1 MIFIDC
7 TVGLASITQ
16 SKHQRFDKD
25 LKMYITYCDKFV
37 QIELA
42 QGSRLLQKV
51 LEYANK
57 HFSKRYQLSSSL
69 LILDDG
75 ERFKKDYLINW
86 TYHATMQSVALAHST
101 TQAPKS
107 PQKDSKATQKTDE
120 ISQNQTPQND
130 KKITKNKTNQTK
142 TKEAKVKSTKK
153 AKKSTQNE
161 NTQIKETQIEVSQKV
176 QEAREAAQN
185 PLADSIPSSSAKS
198 DFADF
203 ATTDSIPSDS
213 FDSTKSAQDALAKNT
228 AMPSKNSTNPTNS
241 TSPRHTDDAELAQ
254 ILSYSHLPIRIKIT
268 NPNTLLKRIK
278 VQIHLSNLGQILV
291 RLPENNRVARRY
303 IHALFG
309 SNILYEVD
317 NEFCI
322 SAVGYTESMWEGV
335 MELISSRI
343 IHNIALD
350 FEFNS
355 KKGDSYAGFGESG
368 EGFETFLTREEYL
381 LRKCYSE
388 LNVDFRDDF
397 AKVKKQYLK
406 LAKKFH
412 PDNAQGKDKGT
423 VEVFEERFKRI
434 LDAYNTIKASHAPHA
449 DKTTA

>member
-1 MIFIDC
+1 
-7 TVGLASITQ
+7 
-16 SKHQRFDKD
+16 
-25 LKMYITYCDKFV
+25 MYITYCDKFV

-86 TYHATMQSVALAHST
+86 TYHATMQSVALTHDT
-101 TQAPKS
+101 TQATTAQTTKTSQENSTPKS
-107 PQKDSKATQKTDE
+107 NE
-120 ISQNQTPQND
+120 ITETHQNG
-130 KKITKNKTNQTK
+130 KKSTK
-142 TKEAKVKSTKK
+142 TKQAKETKAKSSKK
-153 AKKSTQNE
+153 AKKSTQE
-161 NTQIKETQIEVSQKV
+161 VEVAQKSQTTQIS
-176 QEAREAAQN
+176 AAEN
-185 PLADSIPSSSAKS
+185 AP
-198 DFADF
+198 
-203 ATTDSIPSDS
+203 TDSIPH
-213 FDSTKSAQDALAKNT
+213 
-228 AMPSKNSTNPTNS
+228 NSTNSTN
-241 TSPRHTDDAELAQ
+241 PRHTDDTELAQ

-355 KKGDSYAGFGESG
+355 KKSDSSHYAGFGESG

-412 PDNAQGKDKGT
+412 PDNAQGKDKNT

>member
-1 MIFIDC
+1 
-7 TVGLASITQ
+7 
-16 SKHQRFDKD
+16 
-25 LKMYITYCDKFV
+25 MYITCCDKFV

-42 QGSRLLQKV
+42 QGSRLLKKV

-57 HFSKRYQLSSSL
+57 HFSKRYHLSSSL

-86 TYHATMQSVALAHST
+86 TYHATMQSVAFL
-101 TQAPKS
+101 
-107 PQKDSKATQKTDE
+107 E
-120 ISQNQTPQND
+120 N
-130 KKITKNKTNQTK
+130 TKNT
-142 TKEAKVKSTKK
+142 
-153 AKKSTQNE
+153 
-161 NTQIKETQIEVSQKV
+161 
-176 QEAREAAQN
+176 AQN
-185 PLADSIPSSSAKS
+185 PSQNLSVDSSDFLTPNQTSENNTKSHKIADENKEKKSAKQKRKPNAKSSDKKSKSTNDDKNVAKSMSSEANDAMEIAKIAKKDAQDFSDDTKNAKNAKEMALQNS
-198 DFADF
+198 DF
-203 ATTDSIPSDS
+203 DSQKNAQ
-213 FDSTKSAQDALAKNT
+213 STPKYND
-228 AMPSKNSTNPTNS
+228 
-241 TSPRHTDDAELAQ
+241 ELAN

-303 IHALFG
+303 IRAIFG

-322 SAVGYTESMWEGV
+322 SAVGYTQSMWEGV
-335 MELISSRI
+335 MGLISSRI

-355 KKGDSYAGFGESG
+355 NKDEDFETNGFGG
-368 EGFETFLTREEYL
+368 EGFDSFLTREEYL
-381 LRKCYSE
+381 LRKCYNE
-388 LNVDFRDDF
+388 LNVDFRDSF
-397 AKVKKQYLK
+397 AEVKKQYLK

-412 PDNAQGKDKGT
+412 PDNAQGKDSA
-423 VEVFEERFKRI
+423 EVKIFEERFKKI
-434 LDAYNTIKASHAPHA
+434 SQAYNTIKASTTSLA

>member
-1 MIFIDC
+1 
-7 TVGLASITQ
+7 
-16 SKHQRFDKD
+16 
-25 LKMYITYCDKFV
+25 MYITYCDKFV

-86 TYHATMQSVALAHST
+86 TYHATMQSVALTHDT
-101 TQAPKS
+101 TQATTTQTTKTPQEISTPKS
-107 PQKDSKATQKTDE
+107 TPNPNE
-120 ISQNQTPQND
+120 ITETPQNA
-130 KKITKNKTNQTK
+130 KKSTK
-142 TKEAKVKSTKK
+142 TKQAKDTKAKSSKK
-153 AKKSTQNE
+153 AKKSTQN
-161 NTQIKETQIEVSQKV
+161 KEAEVAQK
-176 QEAREAAQN
+176 AQTTEKSAVEKN
-185 PLADSIPSSSAKS
+185 PADSIP
-198 DFADF
+198 
-203 ATTDSIPSDS
+203 
-213 FDSTKSAQDALAKNT
+213 N
-228 AMPSKNSTNPTNS
+228 NPTNS
-241 TSPRHTDDAELAQ
+241 TNPRHTDDTELAQ

-355 KKGDSYAGFGESG
+355 KKSDSSHYAGFGESG

-412 PDNAQGKDKGT
+412 PDNAQGKDKST

>member
-1 MIFIDC
+1 
-7 TVGLASITQ
+7 
-16 SKHQRFDKD
+16 
-25 LKMYITYCDKFV
+25 MYITYCDKFV

-86 TYHATMQSVALAHST
+86 TYHATMQSVALTHD
-101 TQAPKS
+101 TQAKNPPQKHSSPKS
-107 PQKDSKATQKTDE
+107 TPNPNE
-120 ISQNQTPQND
+120 ITEIPQND
-130 KKITKNKTNQTK
+130 KKSAK
-142 TKEAKVKSTKK
+142 TKQAKDAKAKSSKR

-161 NTQIKETQIEVSQKV
+161 EVEVTQKAQTQTTEIS
-176 QEAREAAQN
+176 AAEKT
-185 PLADSIPSSSAKS
+185 PADSIP
-198 DFADF
+198 
-203 ATTDSIPSDS
+203 
-213 FDSTKSAQDALAKNT
+213 
-228 AMPSKNSTNPTNS
+228 NSPTNS
-241 TSPRHTDDAELAQ
+241 TNPRHTDDAELAQ

-355 KKGDSYAGFGESG
+355 KKSDSSHYAGFGESG

-412 PDNAQGKDKGT
+412 PDNAQGKDKNT

>member
-1 MIFIDC
+1 
-7 TVGLASITQ
+7 
-16 SKHQRFDKD
+16 
-25 LKMYITYCDKFV
+25 MYITYCDKFV

-86 TYHATMQSVALAHST
+86 TYHATMQSVALTHDT
-101 TQAPKS
+101 TQTTK
-107 PQKDSKATQKTDE
+107 
-120 ISQNQTPQND
+120 TPQETSTPKPTPNPNEITETLQNG
-130 KKITKNKTNQTK
+130 KKSTK
-142 TKEAKVKSTKK
+142 TKQAKDTKAKSHKK
-153 AKKSTQNE
+153 VKKSTQNE
-161 NTQIKETQIEVSQKV
+161 EVAQKA
-176 QEAREAAQN
+176 QMTEISAAEKT
-185 PLADSIPSSSAKS
+185 PADSIPHN
-198 DFADF
+198 
-203 ATTDSIPSDS
+203 
-213 FDSTKSAQDALAKNT
+213 ST
-228 AMPSKNSTNPTNS
+228 NSTNPC
-241 TSPRHTDDAELAQ
+241 HTDDTELAQ

-355 KKGDSYAGFGESG
+355 KKSDSSHYAGFGESG

-412 PDNAQGKDKGT
+412 PDNAQGKDKNT

>member
-1 MIFIDC
+1 
-7 TVGLASITQ
+7 
-16 SKHQRFDKD
+16 
-25 LKMYITYCDKFV
+25 MYITYCDKFV

-86 TYHATMQSVALAHST
+86 TYHATMQSVALAHN
-101 TQAPKS
+101 TQTQKTS
-107 PQKDSKATQKTDE
+107 QKDSSPKATPKSDE
-120 ISQNQTPQND
+120 IPQYKAAQNQAPQSE
-130 KKITKNKTNQTK
+130 KKSTKAKQP
-142 TKEAKVKSTKK
+142 KEAKAKTTKK
-153 AKKSTQNE
+153 SKKPTQKAQADK
-161 NTQIKETQIEVSQKV
+161 TQKSI
-176 QEAREAAQN
+176 
-185 PLADSIPSSSAKS
+185 ADSIPSDFTKADFANFAQEHTSSDLPKP
-198 DFADF
+198 ADF
-203 ATTDSIPSDS
+203 AT
-213 FDSTKSAQDALAKNT
+213 STQAKIAQATLEENKSANPST
-228 AMPSKNSTNPTNS
+228 MPTNPTN
-241 TSPRHTDDAELAQ
+241 PRHTDDAELAQ

-268 NPNTLLKRIK
+268 NPNTLLKRVK

-303 IHALFG
+303 IRALFG

-322 SAVGYTESMWEGV
+322 SAVGYTESMWEAV

-355 KKGDSYAGFGESG
+355 KKGDSYGGFGESG

-397 AKVKKQYLK
+397 ATVKRQYLK

-423 VEVFEERFKRI
+423 IEIFEERFKRI
-434 LDAYNTIKASHAPHA
+434 LDAYNTIKASHAPHT

>member
-1 MIFIDC
+1 
-7 TVGLASITQ
+7 
-16 SKHQRFDKD
+16 
-25 LKMYITYCDKFV
+25 MYITYCDKFV

-86 TYHATMQSVALAHST
+86 TYHATMQSVALTHDT
-101 TQAPKS
+101 TQATTTQTTKTPQETSTPKS
-107 PQKDSKATQKTDE
+107 TPNTSE
-120 ISQNQTPQND
+120 ITETPQNA
-130 KKITKNKTNQTK
+130 KKSTK
-142 TKEAKVKSTKK
+142 TKQAKDTKAKSSKK
-153 AKKSTQNE
+153 AKKSTQN
-161 NTQIKETQIEVSQKV
+161 KEAEVAQK
-176 QEAREAAQN
+176 AQTTEISAVEKS
-185 PLADSIPSSSAKS
+185 PADSIP
-198 DFADF
+198 
-203 ATTDSIPSDS
+203 
-213 FDSTKSAQDALAKNT
+213 NT
-228 AMPSKNSTNPTNS
+228 PTNS
-241 TSPRHTDDAELAQ
+241 TNPRHTDDTELAQ

-355 KKGDSYAGFGESG
+355 KKSDSSHYAGFGESG

-412 PDNAQGKDKGT
+412 PDNAQGKDKST

>member
-1 MIFIDC
+1 
-7 TVGLASITQ
+7 
-16 SKHQRFDKD
+16 
-25 LKMYITYCDKFV
+25 
-37 QIELA
+37 
-42 QGSRLLQKV
+42 
-51 LEYANK
+51 
-57 HFSKRYQLSSSL
+57 
-69 LILDDG
+69 
-75 ERFKKDYLINW
+75 
-86 TYHATMQSVALAHST
+86 MQSVALTHDT
-101 TQAPKS
+101 TQATTTQTEKTPQEISTPNSTPKS
-107 PQKDSKATQKTDE
+107 NEVAKDETH
-120 ISQNQTPQND
+120 QNG
-130 KKITKNKTNQTK
+130 KKSTK
-142 TKEAKVKSTKK
+142 TKQAKDTKAKSNKK

-161 NTQIKETQIEVSQKV
+161 EVAQK
-176 QEAREAAQN
+176 AQTTEISVAEKS
-185 PLADSIPSSSAKS
+185 PADSIP
-198 DFADF
+198 
-203 ATTDSIPSDS
+203 
-213 FDSTKSAQDALAKNT
+213 N
-228 AMPSKNSTNPTNS
+228 NPTNS
-241 TSPRHTDDAELAQ
+241 TNPRHTDDTELAQ

-350 FEFNS
+350 FEFNT
-355 KKGDSYAGFGESG
+355 KKSDSSHYAGFGESG

-412 PDNAQGKDKGT
+412 PDNAQGKDKNT

>member
-1 MIFIDC
+1 M
-7 TVGLASITQ
+7 
-16 SKHQRFDKD
+16 H
-25 LKMYITYCDKFV
+25 ITYCDKFV

-86 TYHATMQSVALAHST
+86 TYHATMQSVALTHDT
-101 TQAPKS
+101 TQTTKTPQEISTPKS
-107 PQKDSKATQKTDE
+107 TPNPNE
-120 ISQNQTPQND
+120 ITETPQNA
-130 KKITKNKTNQTK
+130 KKSTK
-142 TKEAKVKSTKK
+142 TKQAKDTKAKSSKK
-153 AKKSTQNE
+153 AKKSTQN
-161 NTQIKETQIEVSQKV
+161 KEAEVAQK
-176 QEAREAAQN
+176 AQTTEKSATEKN
-185 PLADSIPSSSAKS
+185 PADSIP
-198 DFADF
+198 
-203 ATTDSIPSDS
+203 
-213 FDSTKSAQDALAKNT
+213 N
-228 AMPSKNSTNPTNS
+228 NPTNS
-241 TSPRHTDDAELAQ
+241 TNPRHTDDTELAQ

-322 SAVGYTESMWEGV
+322 SAVGYTESMWKGV

-350 FEFNS
+350 FEFNG
-355 KKGDSYAGFGESG
+355 KKSDSSHYAGFGESG

-412 PDNAQGKDKGT
+412 PDNAQGKDKST

>member
-1 MIFIDC
+1 
-7 TVGLASITQ
+7 
-16 SKHQRFDKD
+16 
-25 LKMYITYCDKFV
+25 MYITYCDKFV

-86 TYHATMQSVALAHST
+86 TYHATMQSVALTHDT
-101 TQAPKS
+101 TQATTTQTEKTPQEISTPKS
-107 PQKDSKATQKTDE
+107 TPKPNEVAKDE
-120 ISQNQTPQND
+120 TPQNG
-130 KKITKNKTNQTK
+130 KKSTK
-142 TKEAKVKSTKK
+142 TKQAKDTKAKSSKK
-153 AKKSTQNE
+153 TKKSTQNE
-161 NTQIKETQIEVSQKV
+161 EVAQKA
-176 QEAREAAQN
+176 QTTEISAAEKT
-185 PLADSIPSSSAKS
+185 PADSIP
-198 DFADF
+198 
-203 ATTDSIPSDS
+203 
-213 FDSTKSAQDALAKNT
+213 
-228 AMPSKNSTNPTNS
+228 NSPTNS
-241 TSPRHTDDAELAQ
+241 TNPRHTDDAELAQ

-355 KKGDSYAGFGESG
+355 KKSDSSHYAGFGESG

-412 PDNAQGKDKGT
+412 PDNAQGKDKNT

-434 LDAYNTIKASHAPHA
+434 LDAYNTIKVSHAPHA

>member
-1 MIFIDC
+1 
-7 TVGLASITQ
+7 
-16 SKHQRFDKD
+16 
-25 LKMYITYCDKFV
+25 MYITYCDKFV

-86 TYHATMQSVALAHST
+86 TYHATMQSVALTHDT
-101 TQAPKS
+101 TQATTTQTEKTSQEISTPKS
-107 PQKDSKATQKTDE
+107 TPKPNEIAKDETH
-120 ISQNQTPQND
+120 QNG
-130 KKITKNKTNQTK
+130 KKSTK
-142 TKEAKVKSTKK
+142 TKQAKDTKAKSSKK
-153 AKKSTQNE
+153 TKKSTQE
-161 NTQIKETQIEVSQKV
+161 VEVSQKA
-176 QEAREAAQN
+176 QTTEISAAEKI
-185 PLADSIPSSSAKS
+185 PADSIP
-198 DFADF
+198 
-203 ATTDSIPSDS
+203 
-213 FDSTKSAQDALAKNT
+213 
-228 AMPSKNSTNPTNS
+228 NSPTNY
-241 TSPRHTDDAELAQ
+241 TNPRHTDDAELAQ

-278 VQIHLSNLGQILV
+278 VQIHLSNLGQIIV

-350 FEFNS
+350 FEFNT
-355 KKGDSYAGFGESG
+355 KKSDSSHYAGFGESG

-412 PDNAQGKDKGT
+412 PDNAQGKDKNT

>member
-1 MIFIDC
+1 
-7 TVGLASITQ
+7 
-16 SKHQRFDKD
+16 
-25 LKMYITYCDKFV
+25 MYITYCDKFV

-86 TYHATMQSVALAHST
+86 TYHATMQSVALTHDT
-101 TQAPKS
+101 TQTTKTSQEISTPKS
-107 PQKDSKATQKTDE
+107 NE
-120 ISQNQTPQND
+120 ITETHQNG
-130 KKITKNKTNQTK
+130 KKSTK
-142 TKEAKVKSTKK
+142 TKQAKDTKVKSSKK
-153 AKKSTQNE
+153 TKKSTQE
-161 NTQIKETQIEVSQKV
+161 VEVAQKAQTTQISVAEK
-176 QEAREAAQN
+176 A
-185 PLADSIPSSSAKS
+185 P
-198 DFADF
+198 
-203 ATTDSIPSDS
+203 TDSIPH
-213 FDSTKSAQDALAKNT
+213 
-228 AMPSKNSTNPTNS
+228 NSTNSTN
-241 TSPRHTDDAELAQ
+241 PRHTDDTELAQ

-355 KKGDSYAGFGESG
+355 KKSDSSHYAGFGESG

-412 PDNAQGKDKGT
+412 PDNAQGKDKNT

>member
-1 MIFIDC
+1 
-7 TVGLASITQ
+7 
-16 SKHQRFDKD
+16 
-25 LKMYITYCDKFV
+25 MYITYCDKFV

-86 TYHATMQSVALAHST
+86 TYHATMQSVALTHDT
-101 TQAPKS
+101 TQATTTQTEKTPQEIPAPKS
-107 PQKDSKATQKTDE
+107 TPKPNEVAKDE
-120 ISQNQTPQND
+120 TPQNN
-130 KKITKNKTNQTK
+130 KKSTK
-142 TKEAKVKSTKK
+142 TKQAKDTKAKSNKK
-153 AKKSTQNE
+153 AKKSTQDE
-161 NTQIKETQIEVSQKV
+161 EI
-176 QEAREAAQN
+176 EAAQKAQTTEISAAEKT
-185 PLADSIPSSSAKS
+185 PADSIP
-198 DFADF
+198 
-203 ATTDSIPSDS
+203 
-213 FDSTKSAQDALAKNT
+213 
-228 AMPSKNSTNPTNS
+228 NSPTNS
-241 TSPRHTDDAELAQ
+241 TNPRHTDDAELAQ

-355 KKGDSYAGFGESG
+355 KKSDSSHYAGFGESG

-412 PDNAQGKDKGT
+412 PDNAQGKDKNT

>member
-1 MIFIDC
+1 
-7 TVGLASITQ
+7 
-16 SKHQRFDKD
+16 
-25 LKMYITYCDKFV
+25 MYITYCDKFV

-86 TYHATMQSVALAHST
+86 TYHATMQSVALTHDT
-101 TQAPKS
+101 TQATTAQTTKTSQEISTPKS
-107 PQKDSKATQKTDE
+107 NE
-120 ISQNQTPQND
+120 ITETPQNG
-130 KKITKNKTNQTK
+130 KKSTK
-142 TKEAKVKSTKK
+142 TKQSKETKAKSSKK
-153 AKKSTQNE
+153 AKKSTQE
-161 NTQIKETQIEVSQKV
+161 VEVAQKAQTTQISVAEK
-176 QEAREAAQN
+176 A
-185 PLADSIPSSSAKS
+185 PADSIPH
-198 DFADF
+198 
-203 ATTDSIPSDS
+203 
-213 FDSTKSAQDALAKNT
+213 
-228 AMPSKNSTNPTNS
+228 NSTNSTN
-241 TSPRHTDDAELAQ
+241 PRHTDDTELAQ

-355 KKGDSYAGFGESG
+355 KKSDSSHYAGFGESG

-412 PDNAQGKDKGT
+412 PDNAQGKDKNT

>member
-1 MIFIDC
+1 
-7 TVGLASITQ
+7 
-16 SKHQRFDKD
+16 
-25 LKMYITYCDKFV
+25 MYITYCDKFV

-86 TYHATMQSVALAHST
+86 TYHATMQSVALTHDT
-101 TQAPKS
+101 TQATTTQTEKT
-107 PQKDSKATQKTDE
+107 PQE
-120 ISQNQTPQND
+120 ISTLKSTPKPNEVAKDETPQNG
-130 KKITKNKTNQTK
+130 KKSTK
-142 TKEAKVKSTKK
+142 TKQAKDTKAKSSKK

-161 NTQIKETQIEVSQKV
+161 EIEVAQTTEIS
-176 QEAREAAQN
+176 AAEKT
-185 PLADSIPSSSAKS
+185 PADSIP
-198 DFADF
+198 
-203 ATTDSIPSDS
+203 
-213 FDSTKSAQDALAKNT
+213 
-228 AMPSKNSTNPTNS
+228 NSPTNS
-241 TSPRHTDDAELAQ
+241 TNPRHTDDAELAQ

-350 FEFNS
+350 FEFNT
-355 KKGDSYAGFGESG
+355 KKSDSSHYAGFGESG

-412 PDNAQGKDKGT
+412 PDNAQGKDKNT

>member
-1 MIFIDC
+1 
-7 TVGLASITQ
+7 
-16 SKHQRFDKD
+16 
-25 LKMYITYCDKFV
+25 MYITYCDKFV

-86 TYHATMQSVALAHST
+86 TYHATMQSVALTHDT
-101 TQAPKS
+101 TQATTTQTTKTPQETSTPKS
-107 PQKDSKATQKTDE
+107 TPNTSE
-120 ISQNQTPQND
+120 ITETPQNA
-130 KKITKNKTNQTK
+130 KKSTK
-142 TKEAKVKSTKK
+142 TKQAKDTKEKSSKK
-153 AKKSTQNE
+153 AKKSTQN
-161 NTQIKETQIEVSQKV
+161 KEAEVAQKA
-176 QEAREAAQN
+176 QTTEISAAEKS
-185 PLADSIPSSSAKS
+185 PADSIP
-198 DFADF
+198 
-203 ATTDSIPSDS
+203 
-213 FDSTKSAQDALAKNT
+213 N
-228 AMPSKNSTNPTNS
+228 NPTNS
-241 TSPRHTDDAELAQ
+241 TNPRHTDDAELAQ

-355 KKGDSYAGFGESG
+355 KKSDSSHYAGFGESG

-412 PDNAQGKDKGT
+412 PDNAQGKDKNT

>member
-1 MIFIDC
+1 
-7 TVGLASITQ
+7 
-16 SKHQRFDKD
+16 
-25 LKMYITYCDKFV
+25 MYITYCDKFV

-86 TYHATMQSVALAHST
+86 TYHATMQSVALTHDST
-101 TQAPKS
+101 QTTKTSQEISTPKS
-107 PQKDSKATQKTDE
+107 NE
-120 ISQNQTPQND
+120 ITETHQNG
-130 KKITKNKTNQTK
+130 KKSTK
-142 TKEAKVKSTKK
+142 TKQAKDTKAKSSKK

-161 NTQIKETQIEVSQKV
+161 VVQKAQTTQIS
-176 QEAREAAQN
+176 AAEKA
-185 PLADSIPSSSAKS
+185 PADSIPH
-198 DFADF
+198 
-203 ATTDSIPSDS
+203 
-213 FDSTKSAQDALAKNT
+213 
-228 AMPSKNSTNPTNS
+228 NSTNSTN
-241 TSPRHTDDAELAQ
+241 PRHTDDTELAQ

-355 KKGDSYAGFGESG
+355 KKSDSSHYAGFGESG

-412 PDNAQGKDKGT
+412 PDNAQGKDKNT